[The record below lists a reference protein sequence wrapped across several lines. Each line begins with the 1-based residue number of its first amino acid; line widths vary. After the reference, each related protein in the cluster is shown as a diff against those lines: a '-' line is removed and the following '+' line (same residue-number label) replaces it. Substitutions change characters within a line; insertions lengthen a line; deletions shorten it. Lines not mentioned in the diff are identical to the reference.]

1 MQYDQAQEQSPAIL
15 PRHTQAHGGRVTQS
29 MARAQPCPHTTR
41 CRPSRAAPLTRHSPI
56 HIKAPSA
63 GRTHGS
69 TARHGVQT
77 EGVPQTP
84 SPTPHTAED
93 AAAPHP
99 DLKGLDMGRPRG
111 RREAAHL
118 RAGPPPPC
126 CPHRGSAVRGRPQ
139 LWEQRA
145 VGRAPAKV
153 GQSREARPGLASPH
167 RQHWGTAGP
176 RRPRTKAAVGPRRC
190 EGEGEKGCGG
200 GGGRTRNGLLR
211 TLRVSG
217 EGGAAGPQSP
227 TRGGGLRG
235 SGGGQRGTP
244 RPAVLPPLRTCPMCS
259 QSSSSSGAHPRHVT
273 APRAAPSSSPP
284 RAREAA
290 PPPRDTTPRARPP
303 APRSPP
309 PPSPPPR
316 LLAPWPRLA
325 PHTPPARAHQ
335 PSLPPTPRTT
345 WAGRG
350 SPAPSPSRGRGS
362 ASPLAGRGRL
372 GPPTGAEGRGVV
384 GSAPRGSLAIW
395 LGLSWPVCLK

>member
-15 PRHTQAHGGRVTQS
+15 PRHTQAHGGRVTRS

-200 GGGRTRNGLLR
+200 GGGGGHATASSERWGLAGR
-211 TLRVSG
+211 GGRRAHNPPREAGGWGEAG
-217 EGGAAGPQSP
+217 EGSEAPRAPRCSPRSVPAQCAHKAAAAAAP
-227 TRGGGLRG
+227 TRVTWPPLA
-235 SGGGQRGTP
+235 P
-244 RPAVLPPLRTCPMCS
+244 LPPPRLHARARPL
-259 QSSSSSGAHPRHVT
+259 PRHVT
-273 APRAAPSSSPP
+273 RRRALAHRLLGPP
-284 RAREAA
+284 RPHPHLPASLRRGRASPLTHHQRAPISRPFRLPPEPREQGEGVRPLLRHVVGA
-290 PPPRDTTPRARPP
+290 PPPRSPEGGGWARPP
-303 APRSPP
+303 ELRGEGWWVRCQGDLWRFGLVS
-309 PPSPPPR
+309 
-316 LLAPWPRLA
+316 
-325 PHTPPARAHQ
+325 
-335 PSLPPTPRTT
+335 
-345 WAGRG
+345 AGR
-350 SPAPSPSRGRGS
+350 S
-362 ASPLAGRGRL
+362 
-372 GPPTGAEGRGVV
+372 V
-384 GSAPRGSLAIW
+384 
-395 LGLSWPVCLK
+395 